1 MEKNIR
7 LTERKTLIRK
17 FLLAG
22 GSLVLF
28 SVSAIL
34 LKLDLTTFINRAS
47 EAGSVLQHFLQLDLT
62 DFAEILS
69 ELFLSVTIAFAAL
82 TAGTVFSV
90 IFAVFGAENI
100 SPHRYISYFIKG
112 FISIIRA
119 IPSLVWI
126 LMIVASM
133 GFGTISGLIGLIF
146 PTVGYLGKSFISSI
160 EEVPKEV
167 IEAMKATGASKIQ
180 IITEGVFPCVSN
192 MFLSWIAIRI
202 ESNVAESISLGIV
215 GAGGIG
221 TLLTRA
227 IGSYNYAKISTII
240 LMIFITMLA
249 LEIAVNRFKLAVK

>member
-1 MEKNIR
+1 M
-7 LTERKTLIRK
+7 ERKIQLTDSKSLLRK
-17 FLLAG
+17 ILMGA

-28 SVSAIL
+28 SASVL
-34 LKLDLTTFINRAS
+34 LLNLDLATFVSRAK

-62 DFAEILS
+62 DLAEIMS

-82 TAGTVFSV
+82 IGGTLFSL

-100 SPHRYISYFIKG
+100 TPHRYLSYFIKG

-160 EEVPKEV
+160 EEVPEDV

-192 MFLSWIAIRI
+192 MFLSWIAIRV

-227 IGSYNYAKISTII
+227 IGSYDYPKISTII
-240 LMIFITMLA
+240 LMIFVTMLA
-249 LEIAVNRFKLAVK
+249 LEIVVNRIKTVTK